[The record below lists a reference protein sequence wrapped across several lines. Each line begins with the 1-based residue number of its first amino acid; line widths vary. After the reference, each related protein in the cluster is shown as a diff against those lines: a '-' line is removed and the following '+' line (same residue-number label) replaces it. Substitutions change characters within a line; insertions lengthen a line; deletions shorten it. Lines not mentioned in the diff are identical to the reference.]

1 MQVNSMAKRAK
12 KNSGT
17 AGLPPGTLVYVG
29 KERAE
34 KVNITVIDYDEHDF
48 QEREV
53 ERVEDCFQFR
63 DSATVTWINIVGLRR
78 VDIIEKIGEHFN
90 FHPLL
95 QEDILNTAQRPKME
109 DFDDHLSIIL
119 KKLRYDEKKKE
130 VTAEQMSM
138 VLGKN
143 FVISFQEQKGDVF
156 DPIRERIRAK
166 KGRIRSMGADY
177 LAYALLDA
185 VVDNYFIIFENIGD
199 RIDNMEKKVI
209 EDPVPETPRTIL
221 RIKRNMIFLR
231 KSIWPLREIL
241 SGLERAESPLIQES
255 TGPYLRDVY
264 DHTIQVIETLET
276 FRDMLS
282 GLSDLYLSSISNKMN
297 EVMKVLTMIATIFI
311 PLGFLAGLY
320 GMNFE
325 HMPELGWHGS
335 YFVLLGIMAF
345 TAIGMLL
352 YFKWKD
358 WL

>member
-1 MQVNSMAKRAK
+1 MAKRTK

-17 AGLPPGTLVYVG
+17 AGLPPGALVYVG
-29 KERAE
+29 KERTE
-34 KVNITVIDYDEHDF
+34 KVKITVIDYDEHDF
-48 QEREV
+48 QEREI
-53 ERVEDCFQFR
+53 ERVEDCFQFKET
-63 DSATVTWINIVGLRR
+63 ATVTWINIVGLRR

-95 QEDILNTAQRPKME
+95 LEDILNTGQRPKME
-109 DFDDHLSIIL
+109 DFDDHLAIIL
-119 KKLRYDEKKKE
+119 KKLKYDEKKRE

-138 VLGKN
+138 ILGKN

-199 RIDNMEKKVI
+199 RIDSMEKEVI

-231 KSIWPLREIL
+231 KSIWPLREII
-241 SGLERAESPLIQES
+241 SCLERAESPLFEES
-255 TGPYLRDVY
+255 TTPYLRDVY
-264 DHTIQVIETLET
+264 DHTIQVIDTLET

-311 PLGFLAGLY
+311 PLGFIAGLY

-325 HMPELGWHGS
+325 CMPELGWHGG
-335 YFVLLGIMAF
+335 YFAVLGTMAGI
-345 TAIGMLL
+345 AIAMLL
-352 YFKWKD
+352 YFRKKD

>member
-1 MQVNSMAKRAK
+1 MIMTKLLKKTSTMVGLYPGALIHIGEKR
-12 KNSGT
+12 T
-17 AGLPPGTLVYVG
+17 
-29 KERAE
+29 E
-34 KVNITVIDYDEHDF
+34 KVKITVIDYDKDSI
-48 QEREV
+48 QEKEP
-53 ERVEDCFQFR
+53 ERVEDCFPLK
-63 DSATVTWINIVGLRR
+63 DSKTVSWINIIGLQR
-78 VDIIEKIGEHFN
+78 VDIIEKIGRHFDL
-90 FHPLL
+90 HPLL
-95 QEDILNTAQRPKME
+95 LEDILNTSQRPKME
-109 DFDDHLSIIL
+109 DFDDHMEIVL
-119 KKLRYDEKKKE
+119 KKLKYDGEKRD
-130 VTAEQMSM
+130 VAAEQMSLI
-138 VLGKN
+138 LGKN
-143 FVISFQEQKGDVF
+143 FVISFQEQAGDMF
-156 DPIRERIRAK
+156 DSIRERLRTG

-185 VVDNYFIIFENIGD
+185 VVDNYFVIFENIGD
-199 RIDNMEKKVI
+199 RIDDMEKEVI

-221 RIKRNMIFLR
+221 RVKRNMIFLR